1 MENFV
6 SDIFAKKDESPSQG
20 QSPRSAVNPT
30 NIKVVGV
37 GGGGGNAVN
46 RMVEAGLNG
55 VEFVAMNT
63 DQQALVNSK
72 ATQKVQLG
80 AKLTKGRGAGADP
93 EVGQRAA
100 EESKD
105 EIANALK
112 GAQMVFITAGMGGG
126 TGTGAAPV
134 VAETAHDLGILTV
147 GIVTKPFAFEGKR
160 KMSMAEQGIANLMMH
175 VDSLIVIPNERLK
188 LISQEKITLMNAFEA
203 ADNVLRQGVESI
215 SSLINIPA
223 FINLDFADVRSIM
236 KDAGFAHM
244 GVGVAKGAG
253 KAENAA
259 KAAISSPLLETSI
272 AGARGVIINITSSPD
287 IGLEDVETAASMIT
301 QSAHP
306 DANIIWGTAFDERLS
321 DEMSITVVATG
332 FESTPEVD
340 EPIQAHVDAKRAAQA
355 SAQPAAQPAAAPVQ
369 PVQPVQPQVNPVM
382 PNPIFT
388 QSFSTGM
395 DTPVAAQPAAPAE
408 EEDDGDYFDDLLS
421 ILNKRS

>member
-1 MENFV
+1 
-6 SDIFAKKDESPSQG
+6 
-20 QSPRSAVNPT
+20 
-30 NIKVVGV
+30 
-37 GGGGGNAVN
+37 
-46 RMVEAGLNG
+46 
-55 VEFVAMNT
+55 
-63 DQQALVNSK
+63 
-72 ATQKVQLG
+72 
-80 AKLTKGRGAGADP
+80 
-93 EVGQRAA
+93 
-100 EESKD
+100 
-105 EIANALK
+105 
-112 GAQMVFITAGMGGG
+112 
-126 TGTGAAPV
+126 
-134 VAETAHDLGILTV
+134 GILTV

-160 KMSMAEQGIANLMMH
+160 KMSIAEQGIANLMMH

-215 SSLINIPA
+215 SSLINVPA

-287 IGLEDVETAASMIT
+287 IGLDDVETAASMIT

-306 DANIIWGTAFDERLS
+306 DANIIWGTAFDERLQ

-332 FESTPEVD
+332 FESTPGVD
-340 EPIQAHVDAKRAAQA
+340 EPIQAAMDAQKAA
-355 SAQPAAQPAAAPVQ
+355 AAAAAPAAPKAEAPKAKPAVD
-369 PVQPVQPQVNPVM
+369 PVIPNPVFSNVFN
-382 PNPIFT
+382 PNV
-388 QSFSTGM
+388 
-395 DTPVAAQPAAPAE
+395 DTPVSTTPVSQPEPA
-408 EEDDGDYFDDLLS
+408 EEDDGDYFNDLLS